1 MKRFFKN
8 ILMLIFLFTTIALF
22 SQSAEEK
29 LKKSKENTEKEI
41 AKINKQITEN
51 AKAKQSKSTYASLL
65 NSRIEQRK
73 KLIRNTDIQISIAE
87 NEIEKKNK
95 QIYEIRHRIN
105 QLKESYSELVVNVY
119 TNRKKA
125 TWLMYVFASED
136 FSQAYRRL
144 KYLQSYADVIFV
156 QAKKI
161 EQTNQQL
168 AKEIALL
175 SDKKQELDNY
185 KSERRQEIDNLTKD
199 EEDAKKILKGLKNE
213 EAKLKKQLQRKHN
226 DLAALNK
233 KLEELVKKELA
244 KDKSTGFS
252 KSPENV
258 KLSANFAAN
267 RGRLPWPV
275 KQGKVVGFFGNH
287 SVSQH
292 VQLDNKGIDIST
304 VGGEDVL
311 ATFDGLVANVFP
323 VAGLNMCVMLKHG
336 EYFTLYSRLGS
347 VSVKQGDVVQTGTVL
362 GKVATRND
370 DDGSQLN
377 FGLWKKDSP
386 LNPLLWLLK
395 K

>member
-1 MKRFFKN
+1 MRRFFKN
-8 ILMLIFLFTTIALF
+8 SLAIIFLFTAIALF

-41 AKINKQITEN
+41 AKLNKQITEN
-51 AKAKQSKSTYASLL
+51 TKVKQSKADYASLL
-65 NSRIEQRK
+65 NSRIGQRK
-73 KLIRNTDIQISIAE
+73 KLINDTDVQISIAE

-95 QIYEIRHRIN
+95 QIYEIKQRIN
-105 QLKESYSELVVNVY
+105 RLKESYSELVVNVY

-161 EQTNQQL
+161 EQTNQHL

-175 SDKKQELDNY
+175 SDTKQELDNY
-185 KSERRQEIDNLTKD
+185 KSERKQEVANLAKD
-199 EEDAKKILKGLKNE
+199 EADVKEILKGLKNE
-213 EAKLKKQLQRKHN
+213 EVKLKKQLQRKHN
-226 DLAALNK
+226 DLVALNK
-233 KLEELVKKELA
+233 KLEELVKQEMA
-244 KDKSTGFS
+244 KDKSTGLS

-275 KQGKVVGFFGNH
+275 KKGKVVGFFGNY
-287 SVSQH
+287 SVSEY

-311 ATFDGLVANVFP
+311 ATFDGVVTHVVQL
-323 VAGLNMCVMLKHG
+323 AGLQCVILKHG
-336 EYFTLYSRLGS
+336 EYITSYSRLGS
-347 VSVKQGDVVQTGTVL
+347 VSVKRGAVVQTGTVL
-362 GKVATRND
+362 GKVAARSDND
-370 DDGSQLN
+370 GAQLN
-377 FGLWKKDSP
+377 FGLWKNDSP